1 MVSPYLVSTAPDV
14 WLTGSPALSPPV
26 TPAPVIPPVIFRP
39 DSAGRAG
46 AGEVM
51 TADLFFKGFK
61 EIRESGVECRSGAL
75 SGDCNGEHPP
85 RVTPGLA
92 GATMIDTDKENTTF
106 RQKVYFRN
114 FCLKKDNQK

>member
-1 MVSPYLVSTAPDV
+1 
-14 WLTGSPALSPPV
+14 
-26 TPAPVIPPVIFRP
+26 
-39 DSAGRAG
+39 
-46 AGEVM
+46 M

-85 RVTPGLA
+85 RVTPCLA

-106 RQKVYFRN
+106 RQKVYFRK
-114 FCLKKDNQK
+114 FLSQKR